1 MGCKNVE
8 KRSSTN
14 FFLEKC
20 KVETIRKKLREKLK
34 WIVLFVG
41 MNLKEAFEKNFK
53 KFYRN
58 ILTFFGVE
66 ANCGRFDFWHVG
78 CIWGVFFERKSWYLD
93 VNFQSLVF
101 NYYRMIR
108 GY

>member
-41 MNLKEAFEKNFK
+41 MNLKEAFEKISKNFIEIFWLFSEWK
-53 KFYRN
+53 PIVVDLIFDTWVAYEE
-58 ILTFFGVE
+58 FFLKG
-66 ANCGRFDFWHVG
+66 
-78 CIWGVFFERKSWYLD
+78 
-93 VNFQSLVF
+93 SLG
-101 NYYRMIR
+101 I
-108 GY
+108 